1 MRFQDFQHASRKSS
15 GTNGNGVAQG
25 LKRSLALTMAV
36 LLLPVSQVELFAQ
49 QNPYPGQYGP
59 SQQPVYGQQPYYPQQ
74 QAYPQQQQA
83 YPQQQQQPY
92 DPQQQAYPQQQ
103 APQQSYG
110 EQPYPQQGYG
120 QPQPQ
125 VQPLAPQQLEQL
137 VAPIAPYPDSLV

>member
-1 MRFQDFQHASRKSS
+1 MKLLNFLHASRTSS
-15 GTNGNGVAQG
+15 GTSGTGVAQA
-25 LKRSLALTMAV
+25 LRRCLALAMAL

-92 DPQQQAYPQQQ
+92 YQQQQAYPQQQPYDPQQQAYPQ
-103 APQQSYG
+103 
-110 EQPYPQQGYG
+110 
-120 QPQPQ
+120 
-125 VQPLAPQQLEQL
+125 
-137 VAPIAPYPDSLV
+137 